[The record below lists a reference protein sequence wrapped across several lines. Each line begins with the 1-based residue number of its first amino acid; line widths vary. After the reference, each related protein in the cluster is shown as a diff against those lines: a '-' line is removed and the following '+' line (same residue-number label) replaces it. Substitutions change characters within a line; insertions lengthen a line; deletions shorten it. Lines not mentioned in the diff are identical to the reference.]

1 MHGMTA
7 LARDYIP
14 ASFQIGP
21 AWFVVFGN
29 WAKMRWIV
37 DVDFGGCFRLQRDIM
52 ALGFETFAPAERRYV
67 SWRKRKRE
75 SITPAFGSYVF
86 VRFDRELDSWGQI
99 FDVNG
104 VHDIIRTGNIPIRV
118 PDFEMNTL
126 LAAER
131 GGLFDYV
138 ASPFSEGQTVEIT
151 EGPWMGLVGH
161 VRSASPRKRVKIL
174 LNALGM
180 MEIEPHFL
188 RKV

>member
-1 MHGMTA
+1 MSHGAT
-7 LARDYIP
+7 
-14 ASFQIGP
+14 
-21 AWFVVFGN
+21 WFVVFGN
-29 WAKMRWIV
+29 WAKMRWII
-37 DVDFGGCFRLQRDIM
+37 DADFGGCFRLQRDIM
-52 ALGFETFAPAERRYV
+52 ALGFETFAPAERRWV

-86 VRFDRELDSWGQI
+86 VRFDRELDAWGQI
-99 FDVNG
+99 FDVQG
-104 VHDIIRTGNIPIRV
+104 VHDVIRTGNIPIRV
-118 PDFEMNTL
+118 PDQEINML

-138 ASPFSEGQTVEIT
+138 ASPFSTDQVVEIT
-151 EGPWMGLVGH
+151 EGPWMGLIGK